1 MKFRELPLPPHFDPQ
16 KVGEVWRVPY
26 QELAEAAT
34 AWAAKHELQPSA
46 DDRVRICLLAVDV
59 QNTFC
64 IPGFELYVG
73 GHSGTAAVED
83 NQRLCEFVYRDLGNI
98 TQIVATMDTHRAIQV
113 FHSIFFVD
121 NGGHHPAP
129 YTQVTADDV
138 AQGRWKF
145 NPAISEALGITAD
158 YGQKHLEH
166 YTKQLQ
172 ESGKY
177 QLTVWPYHAM
187 VSGIGHALVS
197 SVEEAFFF
205 HTVARRAQPDFHNKG
220 FHPLTE
226 HYSVLGPEVATT
238 HDGKP
243 LGEKSDKILGYL
255 KDFDAIIIA
264 GQAKSHCVAWTVSDL
279 LGDVLAD
286 DKRLVERIYL
296 LEDCTSPVVVPGAV
310 DFTDQADAAFRRFA
324 DAGVHLV
331 RSTEPLATWPGLRKP
346 DK

>member
-1 MKFRELPLPPHFDPQ
+1 MKFRELPLPPHFNPQ
-16 KVGEVWRVPY
+16 KVGEVWRLPY
-26 QELAEAAT
+26 QELAEAAA

-46 DDRVRICLLAVDV
+46 DDRVRICLLAVDM

-73 GHSGTAAVED
+73 GRSGTAAVED
-83 NQRLCEFVYRDLGNI
+83 NQRLCEFVYRNLGSI
-98 TQIVATMDTHRAIQV
+98 TQIVATMDTHRAMQI
-113 FHSIFFVD
+113 FHSLFFVD
-121 NGGHHPAP
+121 NEGHHPAP
-129 YTQVTADDV
+129 YTQVMADDV

-145 NPAISEALGITAD
+145 NPALSEALGITAD

-205 HTVARRAQPDFHNKG
+205 HTVARRAQPDFHIKG

-243 LGEKSDKILGYL
+243 LGEKSDKILAYV
-255 KDFDAIIIA
+255 KDYDAIIIA

-331 RSTEPLATWPGLRKP
+331 RSTEPLTTWPGLRKP